1 VGLASEKIAAVRG
14 GFFNMS
20 SNYWAAKRS
29 DGWAVKK
36 EGATRASSVHDN
48 QSEAWGEA
56 RRLARGAGGEAYLKG
71 HDGKIRA
78 RNTYGKDPFPP
89 KG

>member
-1 VGLASEKIAAVRG
+1 MPEKFPMAANFSTSKQAS
-14 GFFNMS
+14 
-20 SNYWAAKRS
+20 
-29 DGWAVKK
+29 GWAVKK
-36 EGATRASSVHDN
+36 EGESKVSSVHPT
-48 QSEAWGEA
+48 QSDAWAEA

-71 HDGKIRA
+71 HDGRIQA